1 MIVKVLEL
9 KLKEQESIV
18 KEMATVVDNDGH
30 IEVEEEEVV
39 EEVEEAIVITMEA
52 EEEEATCK
60 NGVAIIQIKAVITLQ
75 EVG

>member
-1 MIVKVLEL
+1 MKVLEL

-60 NGVAIIQIKAVITLQ
+60 NGVAIIFQIKAVITLQ